1 MDEEPAGHY
10 RLEPYR
16 ISEALESLDGRA
28 GVSPDEMAQLEF
40 LYIEVLD
47 GSEHGIPNLEGQI
60 ARSPDA
66 FVQVLALAFK
76 RSDDAQDPPE
86 WHIEDPE
93 RRARLASAAHDL
105 LHQIKHAP
113 GTGTDGKIDTEVLF
127 DWVTKVRQLCH
138 QLARTDI
145 GDQYIGQLLS
155 KAPTAEDGI
164 WPCLP
169 VREVME
175 RIASLEIGLGF
186 RIGVYNA
193 RGVHRRS
200 HEEGGSQERELA
212 LKYRG
217 QAKRLAFDYLHVSN
231 VLQDIANAY
240 DQDAEQYDEQMQIN
254 KRLPH

>member
-1 MDEEPAGHY
+1 M
-10 RLEPYR
+10 
-16 ISEALESLDGRA
+16 
-28 GVSPDEMAQLEF
+28 
-40 LYIEVLD
+40 
-47 GSEHGIPNLEGQI
+47 
-60 ARSPDA
+60 
-66 FVQVLALAFK
+66 
-76 RSDDAQDPPE
+76 
-86 WHIEDPE
+86 
-93 RRARLASAAHDL
+93 
-105 LHQIKHAP
+105 
-113 GTGTDGKIDTEVLF
+113 LF

-169 VREVME
+169 VCEVME

-217 QAKRLAFDYLHVSN
+217 QAKRLAFDYPHVS
-231 VLQDIANAY
+231 
-240 DQDAEQYDEQMQIN
+240 MSF
-254 KRLPH
+254 KTLPTLMIRTQSSMTSKCKLTKDCRTE